1 MKKHLL
7 NGLFACGLL
16 AAQACCAMAAAAEF
30 SFGVI
35 SPPFKTARGEEVLR
49 ESIADTDSDNLAFVV
64 ANGIKS
70 RSEPCSDGVYNARK
84 SLLNGA
90 KNGLIVSLAAS
101 DWTDCKGT
109 NGKSA
114 AVGRLS
120 RLREL
125 LFADEMSLGASRIPV
140 MRQSTTPKFRSYVE
154 NARWE
159 LEKTMFATINLPAN
173 NNHYLTEAGRNSEFE
188 DRLIANRAW
197 LHRVFIHARL
207 KKLDAIALFCDGNPF
222 EKAHGGGTRRDGF
235 AEARQ
240 QITSL
245 AAKFPGKV
253 LVIYAP
259 SNAGRN
265 ASTGIVWRNN
275 LGVLEAGSPW
285 TKIRVDPSLPA
296 RFEVL
301 ERPPGKTA
309 GRGEDQPGGE

>member
-7 NGLFACGLL
+7 NGLLACAL
-16 AAQACCAMAAAAEF
+16 AAHACCAMAAAEEF

-35 SPPFKTARGEEVLR
+35 SAPFKAASGEEVLR
-49 ESIADTDSDNLAFVV
+49 ESIAETDADNLAFVV

-70 RSEPCSDGVYNARK
+70 RSEPCSDSVYNARRALFD
-84 SLLNGA
+84 SA

-101 DWTDCKGT
+101 DWTDCKGA

-114 AVGRLS
+114 AIGRLS

-125 LFADEMSLGASRIPV
+125 FFADEMSMGTSRIPM
-140 MRQSTTPKFRSYVE
+140 MRQSTTPKFRSYAE

-159 LEKTMFATINLPAN
+159 LGKTMFATVNLPAN

-197 LHRVFIHARL
+197 LHGVFTHARL
-207 KKLDAIALFCDGNPF
+207 KKLEAVVLFCDGNPF
-222 EKAHGGGTRRDGF
+222 AKAGGAGGAGARRDGF

-240 QITSL
+240 QITAL
-245 AAKFPGKV
+245 ATKFPGKV
-253 LVIYAP
+253 LVVHAP
-259 SNAGRN
+259 ANARRN
-265 ASTGIVWRNN
+265 TSTGIVWRNN
-275 LGVLEAGSPW
+275 LGVLEAGFPW
-285 TKIRVDPSLPA
+285 TRIRVAPSPA

-301 ERPPGKTA
+301 EKPSSEAKVSPASDTVR
-309 GRGEDQPGGE
+309 